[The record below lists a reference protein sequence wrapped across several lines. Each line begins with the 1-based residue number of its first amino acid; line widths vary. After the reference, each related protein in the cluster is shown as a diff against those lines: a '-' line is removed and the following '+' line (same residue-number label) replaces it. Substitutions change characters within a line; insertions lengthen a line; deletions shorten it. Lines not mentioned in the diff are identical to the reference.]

1 MRALLFTFFF
11 VLMSI
16 VLSNCQTTV
25 IQINPSSEPMIQ
37 PSGKVRYGSAAFGY
51 IDVTKNYE
59 SPCGQNV
66 NQVVIRRDWLDSLIH
81 FAIGGIYTTRSVDVY
96 CSGK

>member
-1 MRALLFTFFF
+1 MKRSLFILFFILGIF
-11 VLMSI
+11 I
-16 VLSNCQTTV
+16 FSNCQTTV
-25 IQINPSSEPMIQ
+25 IQISPSSEPLGK
-37 PSGKVRYGSAAFGY
+37 PTSKVRYGSAAFGY

-66 NQVVIRRDWLDSLIH
+66 NQIVIQRDWVDSLIH

-96 CSGK
+96 CAGK